1 MFYMCAPM
9 LMGERGLQQAVAA
22 AAAAVAAAAAAAAVS
37 CSFSPS
43 LSRLR
48 ARFPRVLFVSAAIK
62 FFG

>member
-22 AAAAVAAAAAAAAVS
+22 AAAAVAAAAVS
-37 CSFSPS
+37 SSFSPS